1 MAEQFAFRNPKLV
14 EEDLAVYDVRQKPF
28 DLYGLYRPEE
38 PGLFKRMPASVGENV
53 SKRVKLLYTNTAG
66 ARIRFKTDSTIIAI
80 GAVYPPMDF
89 ASAGTAARAPI
100 GAFCFDMYVDGM
112 YRQAMQPVKHGRCG
126 SVVYF
131 DLEDGHYESCAT
143 FGEQKLREITLNFP
157 SFVNIS
163 EVYIG
168 LKKDAQVLPGKPYVN
183 EKPIVFYGSSIT
195 QGACASRPGN
205 TYQNVLSRRLN
216 FDYINLGFAGSCKA
230 EDIIVDYVG
239 TLDMSVMVFDY
250 DHNASNPKQL
260 KNTHLRALRRLRA
273 ALPNIPFVLMTRPDE
288 DRGEEDTL
296 QRLEIVKESYE
307 ALLKDGCGPVHLVDG
322 HAIYHS
328 HDTEMM
334 TIDGT
339 HPTDLG
345 FYCMA
350 EALEP
355 VLAQYMK

>member
-1 MAEQFAFRNPKLV
+1 MAEQFAFRNPKLAG
-14 EEDLAVYDVRQKPF
+14 EDLAVYDVRQKPF

-66 ARIRFKTDSTIIAI
+66 ARIRFKTDSTVIAV

-100 GAFCFDMYVDGM
+100 GAFCFDLYVDGM
-112 YRQAMQPVKHGRCG
+112 YRQAMQPLKHGRCG

-216 FDYINLGFAGSCKA
+216 FDYVNLGFAGSCKA

-273 ALPNIPFVLMTRPDE
+273 ALPDVPFVLMSRPDE

-307 ALLKDGCGPVHLVDG
+307 TLQKDGYGPVHLVDG

>member
-1 MAEQFAFRNPKLV
+1 
-14 EEDLAVYDVRQKPF
+14 
-28 DLYGLYRPEE
+28 
-38 PGLFKRMPASVGENV
+38 
-53 SKRVKLLYTNTAG
+53 
-66 ARIRFKTDSTIIAI
+66 
-80 GAVYPPMDF
+80 
-89 ASAGTAARAPI
+89 
-100 GAFCFDMYVDGM
+100 
-112 YRQAMQPVKHGRCG
+112 
-126 SVVYF
+126 
-131 DLEDGHYESCAT
+131 
-143 FGEQKLREITLNFP
+143 
-157 SFVNIS
+157 
-163 EVYIG
+163 
-168 LKKDAQVLPGKPYVN
+168 
-183 EKPIVFYGSSIT
+183 
-195 QGACASRPGN
+195 
-205 TYQNVLSRRLN
+205 
-216 FDYINLGFAGSCKA
+216 
-230 EDIIVDYVG
+230 
-239 TLDMSVMVFDY
+239 MSVMVFDY

>member
-1 MAEQFAFRNPKLV
+1 MTEQFAFRSPKILA
-14 EEDLAVYDVRQKPF
+14 EELTIYDARQKPF
-28 DLYGLYRPEE
+28 DLYGLYKPEE
-38 PGLFKRMPASVGENV
+38 PGLFKRMPASIGENV
-53 SKRVKLLYTNTAG
+53 SKNVSVLYTNTAG
-66 ARIRFKTDSTIIAI
+66 ARLRFTTDSTFIAI
-80 GAVYPPMDF
+80 GATY
-89 ASAGTAARAPI
+89 ASKGVHPGAILKVPI
-100 GAFCFDMYVDGM
+100 GGLCFDMYVDGKFH
-112 YRQAMQPVKHGRCG
+112 QPMQPIKQTRRGCVT
-126 SVVYF
+126 SF
-131 DLEDGHYESCAT
+131 DIEDGRFESCAG
-143 FGEQKLREITLNFP
+143 FGEKRMREITLNFP

-168 LKKDAQVLPGKPYVN
+168 LKQDATLLPGKPYVN

-230 EDIIVDYVG
+230 EDILVDYIG
-239 TLDMSVMVFDY
+239 TMDMSVMVFDY

-260 KNTHLRALRRLRA
+260 ADTHLRALRRLRA

-288 DRGEEDTL
+288 DRGEGDTL
-296 QRLEIVKESYE
+296 QRLEIVRESYQ
-307 ALLKDGCGPVHLVDG
+307 ALLNDGCGPVELVNG
-322 HAIYHS
+322 HDIYHS
-328 HDTEMM
+328 HDSEMM

-339 HPTDLG
+339 HPTDFG

-355 VLAQYMK
+355 VLAKYL